1 MDKPMTDTTDRIEKH
16 VDLKAPVEKVWRALT
31 DHQQFG
37 EWFGVKLEGPFAVG
51 ETARGHITHAGYE
64 HVRFESPVVAM
75 EPMRRFAFNWRPHAV
90 EPDRDYS
97 NEPHTLV
104 EFTLEPTATGTR
116 LVVVESGFDAIPAD
130 RRQAAFHGNSG
141 GWAEQ
146 MENIRAYV
154 EP

>member
-1 MDKPMTDTTDRIEKH
+1 ALFLLIPAKH
-16 VDLKAPVEKVWRALT
+16 AVHLLSLHDALPI
-31 DHQQFG
+31 
-37 EWFGVKLEGPFAVG
+37 L
-51 ETARGHITHAGYE
+51 
-64 HVRFESPVVAM
+64 

-130 RRQAAFHGNSG
+130 RRQARSEEHTS
-141 GWAEQ
+141 ELQ
-146 MENIRAYV
+146 SRENLVCRLLLDKK
-154 EP
+154 